1 MFIVLIG
8 HTLSTDVT
16 SDLTVPLPVQT
27 ETLFGYPVTGNAVVI
42 VTVCRCPATANVA
55 QQLTVIT
62 VAGNDI
68 NLAFG
73 ESISPKVSFI
83 LMGLWW
89 NW

>member
-8 HTLSTDVT
+8 RTLSTDVT

-27 ETLFGYPVTGNAVVI
+27 EMQFGYRVIGYDGNIAVFGYPVTGKCVVKQ
-42 VTVCRCPATANVA
+42 PP
-55 QQLTVIT
+55 VIT

-73 ESISPKVSFI
+73 EFISPKVSFI